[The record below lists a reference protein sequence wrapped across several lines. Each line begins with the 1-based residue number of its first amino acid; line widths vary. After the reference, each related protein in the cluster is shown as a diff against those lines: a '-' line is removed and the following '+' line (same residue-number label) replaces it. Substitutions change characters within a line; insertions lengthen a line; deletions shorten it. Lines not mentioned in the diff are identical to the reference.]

1 MNQDSP
7 SNISFIVVVE
17 EEPPQ
22 RNFSLK
28 DLPSASKI
36 DVIAR
41 NILALF
47 PNQTPNLDITYY
59 AFFTQKSPKA
69 LVVRNLVLPD
79 ISMDEIFIASK
90 IRDALESLTIEENN
104 REDQLAWISHVDFQ
118 TFLEKITNDND
129 LLFYLKEDGDS
140 YSTKITRDVL
150 GKKIVILLGGRRDI
164 SAIHEKV
171 LLSFDLEKISLGE
184 KAYLASQCLTLIK
197 YEIEKLMNQ

>member
-47 PNQTPNLDITYY
+47 PNQTPNLNITYY

-69 LVVRNLVLPD
+69 LMVRNLVLHD

-118 TFLEKITNDND
+118 TFLEKIANDND

-140 YSTKITRDVL
+140 FSTKITRDVL
-150 GKKIVILLGGRRDI
+150 GKKIVFLLGGRRDI